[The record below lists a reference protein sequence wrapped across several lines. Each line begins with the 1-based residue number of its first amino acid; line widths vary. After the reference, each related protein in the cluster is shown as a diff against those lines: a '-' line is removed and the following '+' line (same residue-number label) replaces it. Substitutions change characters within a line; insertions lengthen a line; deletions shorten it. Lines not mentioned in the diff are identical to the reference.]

1 MYVNP
6 PVIGK
11 LASVVH
17 AYTVN
22 TAIKQ
27 ILGKKP
33 KKKQYF
39 LFRWKDRNQM
49 WNGLFGRPG
58 PRCWRIRRWN
68 RWVETEGIMNYF
80 SLHVQ

>member
-33 KKKQYF
+33 KKNNIFYLDEKIEIKCEMDF
-39 LFRWKDRNQM
+39 LDDLDLDAEELDAEIDELKPKV
-49 WNGLFGRPG
+49 L
-58 PRCWRIRRWN
+58 
-68 RWVETEGIMNYF
+68 
-80 SLHVQ
+80 